1 MRPVRQLLRALGRS
15 LALRWVL
22 SVIAAATLGFGALL
36 LVAGA
41 EMKYQVGAQAE
52 AVHDLASRRLAQ
64 QADAAIALVQ
74 ERLASH
80 FSALE
85 KSLDSVAAH
94 VSTQAAIKSRNDVWV
109 AEEVGRRLIQ
119 AGFSGAI
126 VLDAD
131 LRVIG
136 ADRPGAALVFANETL
151 QMHELRHNLKSML
164 GGRSGSALPRYRF
177 SGIVD
182 PVLAAILLAPGDESY
197 GFVTGVPV
205 YDEFGDTVGVILAYR
220 VIRMHEPMLAD
231 FARITGSKVMML
243 AGNHVISATGFR
255 LEEMRLPPPDA
266 NGLILIEDLEVV
278 ARCRHEPSPLTLCV
292 MEPLSAITR
301 LSQQIMAIGAA
312 QFEKTR
318 ATLAVI
324 GLVSIAVMLLVLVV
338 LGRRLARP
346 LVEIAESVDRV
357 ADGEWKVQVPHA
369 RRGDE
374 VGRIARALVKMQTS
388 LAERDRM
395 RAEMGRIN
403 EINSR
408 RLVMEAAVGR
418 FENSMA
424 VVMKDIADTVRAL
437 GTTNAVIDEAARRA
451 ESEAEKIRATSVA
464 SASRTTT
471 VSATTQALLDAIRHI
486 GDRVRR
492 TSGVVHR
499 SENHAKQAE
508 VQLGAASI
516 TTAQV
521 ETALGALQGL
531 VADLGN
537 LSLRA
542 SLEAMEAGE
551 AGARF
556 APLARSVCEVSARAA
571 ASADSLGATVQQ
583 LSAMTDT
590 AGESVGEMRGVL
602 GDALRETSEI
612 AVALSE
618 QDAATRE
625 IAEGL
630 TGSAQVMLTLA
641 EAVDRLRSDMASAQ
655 EASSDFVVTARRMA
669 EDAKAID
676 GSVREFVRNVVS

>member
-1 MRPVRQLLRALGRS
+1 MMAPRLILRPLGRS
-15 LALRWVL
+15 LALRWVF
-22 SVIAAATLGFGALL
+22 SVIAAATLGFGTLL

-52 AVHDLASRRLAQ
+52 AVHALASKRLAQ

-80 FSALE
+80 FSGLE
-85 KSLDSVAAH
+85 KSLDSVAANL
-94 VSTQAAIKSRNDVWV
+94 STQAAIKSRNDVWL
-109 AEEVGRRLIQ
+109 AEEVGRRLVQ
-119 AGFSGAI
+119 SGFTGAL

-136 ADRPGAALVFANETL
+136 ADRPGAALVFANDTL
-151 QMHELRHNLKSML
+151 QMHELRNSLKAMQ
-164 GGRSGSALPRYRF
+164 GGRGAEMTRYRF
-177 SGIVD
+177 SGIID
-182 PVLAAILLAPGDESY
+182 PVLAAILLTQGDENY
-197 GFVTGVPV
+197 GFVTSVPV
-205 YDEFGDTVGVILAYR
+205 HDDFGDTIGIILAYR
-220 VIRMHEPMLAD
+220 IIRMHEPMLAD

-243 AGNHVISATGFR
+243 AGTHVLSATGFR
-255 LEEMRLPPPDA
+255 LDEMRLPAPDA
-266 NGLILIEDLEVV
+266 NGLILIEDMEVV
-278 ARCRHEPSPLTLCV
+278 ARCRNEPAPLTVCV

-312 QFEKTR
+312 QFDKTR
-318 ATLAVI
+318 ATLASI
-324 GLVSIAVMLLVLVV
+324 GLVSIVVMLMVLVL

-369 RRGDE
+369 RRADE
-374 VGRIARALVKMQTS
+374 VGRIARALVKMQKS

-395 RAEMGRIN
+395 RAEMSRIN

-424 VVMKDIADTVRAL
+424 VVMKDISDTVRAL
-437 GTTNAVIDEAARRA
+437 GATNAVIDEAARRA
-451 ESEAEKIRATSVA
+451 ENEAERIRDTSVA
-464 SASRTTT
+464 TASRTST
-471 VSATTQALLDAIRHI
+471 VSVTTQALLDAIRDI
-486 GDRVRR
+486 GSRVRR
-492 TSGVVHR
+492 TSGVVHL
-499 SENHAKQAE
+499 SEDHAKQAE
-508 VQLGAASI
+508 VQLGAASVA
-516 TTAQV
+516 TQQV
-521 ETALGALQGL
+521 ESSLGALQGL

-571 ASADSLGATVQQ
+571 ASADSLGNTVQQ
-583 LSAMTDT
+583 LAAMTDT
-590 AGESVGEMRGVL
+590 AGEAVGEMRGVL

-625 IAEGL
+625 IVEGL
-630 TGSAQVMLTLA
+630 AGSAQVMLALA
-641 EAVDRLRSDMASAQ
+641 EAVDRLRSDMSSAQ